1 MLGMK
6 RKLIIIATTIA
17 AMMLVTYLLWPPKVA
32 ETLPLEVLF
41 VGYGTDA
48 AGERTATF
56 TLANGGDIL
65 LLRETHCRVEYQDD
79 QQLVPSFSVAP
90 TRALVPGES
99 ETVAIPAPPGRGT
112 WRVGFK
118 VQKQDH
124 RFDAIDWANKHS
136 LIPDAVRTRNFNAR
150 IKVSRSEWIAD

>member
-1 MLGMK
+1 MLLAG
-6 RKLIIIATTIA
+6 
-17 AMMLVTYLLWPPKVA
+17 VLLWGPSEDEA
-32 ETLPLEVLF
+32 LPLEVQF

-56 TLANGGDIL
+56 TLTNGGDLL

-79 QQLVPSFSVAP
+79 QHLVPSYSVAP

-99 ETVAIPAPPGRGT
+99 ETVAIPAPPGRGA

-118 VQKQDH
+118 AQKQDH
-124 RFDAIDWANKHS
+124 GFDAIDWANKHS
-136 LIPDAVRTRNFNAR
+136 LIPDAVRTRNHNAR